1 VKKLYGS
8 LVGVRPGKLADHM
21 LALGFAPREVVH
33 RLCLERDVDPLRAN
47 LLVEV
52 ALLQRELLAPF
63 AATQHLVSLYIGIP
77 FCPSRC
83 AYCSFAS
90 HSLDKY
96 RRAELERYCEGLV
109 HEISSL
115 GTQLRQLGLKV
126 ATCYIGGGTPTTLA
140 RRELSSLLAAVR
152 ALPLWESAFE
162 LTVEAGRADTMEAEK
177 LDILP
182 RDIRLAINPQS
193 MHDATLTAIGR
204 SHTVEQVR
212 EKYALARAMGFD
224 NINMDLIVGLPG
236 EDAQAVG
243 YSMAEV
249 LDLAPDSVTLHMF
262 SRKRASRFGG
272 GEVWQTMD
280 DTEAYMASDLTTEM
294 LRQRGLRPYY
304 LYRQRA
310 ILAGL
315 ENIGWARPG
324 KECLYNM
331 LIIGESQTII
341 GVGAG
346 ATSIFPLKTTEWE
359 RHANPKDAKM
369 YLDRLPQLVAEKGR
383 LLSEWRSKL

>member
-1 VKKLYGS
+1 
-8 LVGVRPGKLADHM
+8 M
-21 LALGFAPREVVH
+21 LSLGFAPREVVH

-47 LLVEV
+47 LVVEV
-52 ALLQRELLAPF
+52 AMLQREVLAPI
-63 AATQHLVSLYIGIP
+63 AERQDLISLYISIP

-96 RRAELERYCEGLV
+96 RSAEREAYCLGLA

-115 GTQLRQLGLKV
+115 GSLLRQLGLKV
-126 ATCYIGGGTPTTLA
+126 CTCYIGGGTPTTLSPTQ
-140 RRELSSLLAAVR
+140 LSRLIADVR
-152 ALPLWESAFE
+152 ALPLWEKAFE
-162 LTVEAGRADTMEAEK
+162 LTVEAGRPDTIDAEK
-177 LDILP
+177 LSVLP
-182 RDIRLAINPQS
+182 HDVRLSINPQS
-193 MHDATLTAIGR
+193 MHDETLAAIGR
-204 SHTVEQVR
+204 SHSVQAIR
-212 EKYALARAMGFD
+212 EKYALARAMGFA

-236 EDAQAVG
+236 EDADAVEH
-243 YSMAEV
+243 SLAEV
-249 LDLAPDSVTLHMF
+249 LNLAPESVTLHMF

-272 GEVWQTMD
+272 GDVWETMGD
-280 DTEAYMASDLTTEM
+280 AEAYKASSRAHQM
-294 LRQRGLRPYY
+294 LRQHGLRPYY

-315 ENIGWARPG
+315 ENIGWARLG
-324 KECLYNM
+324 KECLYNI
-331 LIIGESQTII
+331 LIIGESQPVI

-346 ATSIFPLKTTEWE
+346 ATSIFPLSSAPWE

-369 YLDRLPQLVAEKGR
+369 YLDRLPQLVADKGR